1 METTMHRSSAR
12 STQLPAIILCILGL
26 GLAGLTGCDRSE
38 GDSKASAEANAPSET
53 EQAESED
60 KAASADEESA
70 DEETDETA
78 QKPGSATKKPAP
90 TGSDKT
96 DDKTGDDSEGGDK
109 ITDAELK
116 KFIEIS
122 NTLRPKQAEMKK
134 ALKNAESKAEA
145 REAQKMVMEETRKA
159 VEESGLSFERFKT
172 ISQRAKG
179 NKKLQ
184 MRLQRLAMEQ
194 KQGEK

>member
-1 METTMHRSSAR
+1 MHHSSAR
-12 STQLPAIILCILGL
+12 STQLPAIIICILGL

-38 GDSKASAEANAPSET
+38 GDSEASAEANAPSE
-53 EQAESED
+53 SEAVAAD
-60 KAASADEESA
+60 KEAADKGAADEESA
-70 DEETDETA
+70 DEKTDETA

-96 DDKTGDDSEGGDK
+96 DDKTGDK

-116 KFIEIS
+116 KFIEVS

-134 ALKNAESKAEA
+134 ALKNAESKSEA

-159 VEESGLSFERFKT
+159 VEDSGLSFERFKT
-172 ISQRAKG
+172 ISQRAKSS
-179 NKKLQ
+179 KKLQ

-194 KQGEK
+194 KQGGK

>member
-26 GLAGLTGCDRSE
+26 GLAGLTGCDRSKS
-38 GDSKASAEANAPSET
+38 DSEASAEANAPSEA

-60 KAASADEESA
+60 KAASDDEES
-70 DEETDETA
+70 A

-194 KQGEK
+194 KEGGK